1 MILFIIIK
9 YMSIYIYRNMAKII
23 MKVVKIG
30 YTKQKYVSPAEQ
42 NYVFLNRNFSYFG
55 YL

>member
-42 NYVFLNRNFSYFG
+42 NYVFFNRNFSYFG